1 MAYVGGDFQGCKK
14 DSQRGNI
21 AILKSLVVSW
31 LLRSTMVKLEK
42 IAMQVRFLL
51 CGSCYWC
58 ASSVVDR
65 SIEKCPACSG
75 RLGSVSL
82 AAPLA

>member
-1 MAYVGGDFQGCKK
+1 
-14 DSQRGNI
+14 
-21 AILKSLVVSW
+21 
-31 LLRSTMVKLEK
+31 MVKLEK

-58 ASSVVDR
+58 ASSVAVR
-65 SIEKCPACSG
+65 AIEKCSACSG
-75 RLGSVSL
+75 RLGSVSV